1 MENGKLYWRE
11 EEVLETDKLSLKGRH
26 NLENILFIVSTGKL
40 CGIESEKDKRV
51 FISYKDSR
59 A

>member
-1 MENGKLYWRE
+1 MWKMENYIWRE

-40 CGIESEKDKRV
+40 CGVESERIRE
-51 FISYKDSR
+51 FYIIQR
-59 A
+59 L